1 MSNPLIE
8 QFIIESRDNLQR
20 ISEII
25 IALEEKVENKEL
37 LNELFRLVHTLK
49 GNSGLFEFPSMTR
62 LLHAGEDLMNLVRE
76 GTIPYDSNIADILL
90 EAMDTVSIMIDEI
103 EFSGSLSSDTIQ
115 SAENKTHHIREL
127 ISKQKRGSESEGE
140 GKSEKTV
147 NAPDSSPHLHLHSNS
162 PSHSLPLNLIPE
174 ELRIEAVK
182 KFFEGKKI
190 KFIQYYPES
199 ECFYKGEDPFY
210 FVRTTPEL
218 IWTRFYLREEISD
231 TSLMDVYKCII
242 NFDLLSFAS
251 KDELTEH
258 FKYVLDQ
265 IKFIEVEPTSLII
278 PEGKKNGGPVYE
290 DFVSDAKIFIQE
302 NNITVF
308 KNAVKSLIELS
319 SPELYFSSIL
329 RWIDALIEYLPK
341 TKVIIEV
348 LLQSL
353 ESDSPPV
360 FSYSK
365 EYKSESTLEKTPE
378 FPEEFF
384 KILNTQKIVLQKI
397 KTIEDYLTKDN
408 VLKSVILS
416 LENALISLKDEEAL
430 KTFKEISQKS
440 SIDDFTHLL
449 NWIEK
454 IGSGFKSDEDKKS
467 ESLEVPI
474 KVQPEVSPIATE
486 HQATE
491 KEVSLAHTVGKVLK
505 VDEVKIERLMNLI
518 GEFVVAK
525 NSLPYLT
532 QKADNIYRVTEL
544 AKEIKVQYSILNRIS
559 EEMQD
564 AIMQI
569 RMIPVSTV
577 FQRFPRLVRDLS
589 KKLNKKVNL
598 ITEGEETEA
607 DKNVIESLSDPLIHI
622 IRNSLDHGIEA
633 PEERISKGKP
643 EAGTIILRA
652 KHEADHVLIEV
663 IDDGKGVDPEKV
675 KLKAYQKGLITE
687 ERFETMNIDE
697 AVNLIFMPGF
707 STAEVAT
714 DLSGRGVGM
723 DVVRT
728 TVEKFGGS
736 VRVQSTVDKGT
747 TITLSLPLSMAV
759 SHVMIIESAGEK
771 YGIPMESVV
780 ETVRISKD
788 KIHTIKGK
796 MTTVLRNKVVPLF
809 NLNDLMEIN
818 KSHITSEAGEYA
830 VLVLSVKGD
839 LTGIII
845 DKFHETADIILKP
858 FTGFLSNLKIFSG
871 TAIMGDGSVLL
882 TINPK
887 ELVNASRV

>member
-8 QFIIESRDNLQR
+8 QFIIESRDFLQR
-20 ISEII
+20 IGEII
-25 IALEEKVENKEL
+25 IALEEKGEDKEL

-49 GNSGLFEFPSMTR
+49 GNSGLFDFPSMTR

-76 GTIPYDSNIADILL
+76 GTISYDSEIADLLL

-103 EFSGSLSSDTIQ
+103 ESSGSLSSDTIQ
-115 SAENKTHHIREL
+115 SAENKTKYIREL
-127 ISKQKRGSESEGE
+127 ISKQKSESESE
-140 GKSEKTV
+140 SEKTV
-147 NAPDSSPHLHLHSNS
+147 NVPGSTSHSPS
-162 PSHSLPLNLIPE
+162 PSHSLSHTLPLNLIPE
-174 ELRIEAVK
+174 ELRMEAVK
-182 KFFEGKKI
+182 KSFEGKKI
-190 KFIQYYPES
+190 TFIQYCPES

-210 FVRTTPEL
+210 FVRTAPEL
-218 IWTRFYLREEISD
+218 IWTRFYLREEVSD
-231 TSLMDVYKCII
+231 PSLMDIYTCII
-242 NFDLLSFAS
+242 NFELLSSAS
-251 KDELTEH
+251 KEELTEH

-265 IKFIEVEPTSLII
+265 IQFIEVEPTSLII

-290 DFVSDAKIFIQE
+290 DFVSEAKNFIQE
-302 NNITVF
+302 NNITAF

-329 RWIDALIEYLPK
+329 RWIEVLIEYLPK
-341 TKVIIEV
+341 TKEIIEV

-353 ESDSPPV
+353 ESESPPA
-360 FSYSK
+360 FSQ
-365 EYKSESTLEKTPE
+365 EYKPELTLEKTAE
-378 FPEEFF
+378 FPEEFL
-384 KILNTQKIVLQKI
+384 KILSTQKIVLQKLESL
-397 KTIEDYLTKDN
+397 EDYLTKDN

-416 LENALISLKDEEAL
+416 LENALTSLKEEEAL
-430 KTFKEISQKS
+430 KKFREISQKS
-440 SIDDFTHLL
+440 SVDDFTPLL

-454 IGSGFKSDEDKKS
+454 AGGGFKLDEGKKS
-467 ESLEVPI
+467 EPLEVPA
-474 KVQPEVSPIATE
+474 KVQSEVSSVTAEPQT
-486 HQATE
+486 TE
-491 KEVSLAHTVGKVLK
+491 KEVSLAHAVSKVLK
-505 VDEVKIERLMNLI
+505 VDEVKIDRLMNLI

-525 NSLPYLT
+525 NSLPYLA
-532 QKADNIYRVTEL
+532 QKADNIYGITEL
-544 AKEIKVQYSILNRIS
+544 AKEIKAQYSVLNRIS

-589 KKLNKKVNL
+589 KKLNKKVKL
-598 ITEGEETEA
+598 IIEGEETEA
-607 DKNVIESLSDPLIHI
+607 DKNVIESLAEPLIHI

-643 EAGTIILRA
+643 ETGTIILRA

-663 IDDGKGVDPEKV
+663 IDDGKGIDPEKV

-687 ERFETMNIDE
+687 EQFEKMNIDE
-697 AVNLIFMPGF
+697 ALNLIFMPGF
-707 STAEVAT
+707 STAEAAT

-728 TVEKFGGS
+728 TVERFGGS

-747 TITLSLPLSMAV
+747 TITLALPLSMAV
-759 SHVMIIESAGEK
+759 SHVMIIESADEK

-780 ETVRISKD
+780 ETVRVSKE
-788 KIHTIKGK
+788 KIHTIKGR
-796 MTTVLRNKVVPLF
+796 MTIVLRNKVVPLF
-809 NLNDLMEIN
+809 YLNDLLEIN
-818 KSHITSEAGEYA
+818 KPHITNEEGEYA
-830 VLVLSVKGD
+830 VLVLSVKGE

-858 FTGFLSNLKIFSG
+858 FTGFLSNLKVFSG

-882 TINPK
+882 IINPK
-887 ELVNASRV
+887 ELINASRV